1 MTRPTDPDHSLEE
14 QLAALAPAAPSAQ
27 LRQRVARAVAAP
39 AALPARGRWLAERL
53 LWACGGAA
61 AGALAASLAFVVR
74 PAAVEKPGAA
84 AAEPAVAVAMAE
96 SPVEVTEEEVAWTDA
111 GVQYVNDRTPARVL
125 RRVAIERHRPKSGAE
140 YRVSRED
147 IVLLPVSVL

>member
-1 MTRPTDPDHSLEE
+1 M
-14 QLAALAPAAPSAQ
+14 AALTPAAPAAE

-61 AGALAASLAFVVR
+61 AGALAASLAFAVR
-74 PAAVEKPGAA
+74 PAAPERPGAA
-84 AAEPAVAVAMAE
+84 AAGPAVVVAMAGP
-96 SPVEVTEEEVAWTDA
+96 PVEITEEEEVAWTDA
-111 GVQYVNDRTPARVL
+111 GVQYVNERTPARVL
-125 RRVAIERHRPKSGAE
+125 RRVAIERHRPAGGAE

-147 IVLLPVSVL
+147 IILLPVSIL